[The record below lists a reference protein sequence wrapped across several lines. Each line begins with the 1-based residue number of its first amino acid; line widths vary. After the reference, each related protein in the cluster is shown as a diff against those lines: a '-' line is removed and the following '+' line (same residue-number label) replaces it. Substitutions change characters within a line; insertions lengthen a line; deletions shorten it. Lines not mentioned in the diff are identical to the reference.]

1 MRRLCRWLIQFTTSE
16 DGPTAVEYAVMMALI
31 IATCILAVTTLG
43 TNSNNAFV
51 RSGNA
56 ARPGGS

>member
-1 MRRLCRWLIQFTTSE
+1 MRGVIRWCVRFASSE
-16 DGPTAVEYAVMMALI
+16 EGPTAVEYAVMMALI
-31 IATCILAVTTLG
+31 IATCILAITTLG